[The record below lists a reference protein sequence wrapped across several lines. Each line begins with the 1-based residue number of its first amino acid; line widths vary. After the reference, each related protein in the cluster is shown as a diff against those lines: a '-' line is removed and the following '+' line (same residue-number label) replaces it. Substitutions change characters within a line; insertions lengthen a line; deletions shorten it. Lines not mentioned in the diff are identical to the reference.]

1 MKAKLLT
8 LVLVLFAAL
17 LVPQNVLAQTAVA
30 PAEDPDT
37 KYAVEMLKPGTAAP
51 DFTLTSLDG
60 KKVSLSD
67 FRGKPVVIDF
77 WASWCP
83 DCRKDAPV
91 MVELHRQFADKGIV
105 FLGVSF
111 DTNRESWAAA
121 VKKYG
126 IEYTQVSNLKKW
138 KETEVSKAYHVNWIP
153 AIYVVDA
160 EGKVVLGTVV
170 SAKLKGVLEK
180 LAAGAVQQ

>member
-1 MKAKLLT
+1 MKAKLFAFALA
-8 LVLVLFAAL
+8 VFAAL
-17 LVPQNVLAQTAVA
+17 VMPQTALAQA
-30 PAEDPDT
+30 PEMPAADLDT
-37 KYAVEMLKPGTAAP
+37 KYAVDMLKPGTAAP

-60 KKVSLSD
+60 KPVSLSD

-83 DCRKDAPV
+83 DCRKDAPA

-126 IEYTQVSNLKKW
+126 IGYTQVSNLKKW
-138 KETEVSKAYHVNWIP
+138 KETEVSKAYHVDWIP

-160 EGKVVLGTVV
+160 DGKVVLGTVM

-180 LAAGAVQQ
+180 LAAGAE